1 MFDEEDDFDFF
12 EIYQLVSRFE
22 EMMDKDAY
30 HFFDVGDI
38 EDIIDY
44 YFQENNTVR
53 AKQAINFAMDH
64 YSDST
69 GIMLRKAYLMISENK
84 LNQAIRIIN
93 EIESIEPD
101 NTDVFMAKGL
111 IYSQKKMPEKADI
124 EFDKAIKDAKYP
136 AETCL
141 DIGFEFENQN
151 NFEFAIKY
159 FKKALSYKPEED
171 IPIYEL
177 AFCFESLNQY
187 DEAIQ
192 FYTEFLDKNPYSLAA
207 WFNLGLM
214 YNAVELYEKA
224 IEAYDFVIAID
235 ETFASSYFN
244 KANSYANMGMYREA
258 INFYRQTFLYE
269 EPEAVTYFYIG
280 ECYQKLDKHTD
291 AVKSFLKSI
300 EFDPGFADAWLEMGV
315 SYDQLDNQHDAIRS
329 VEKAISIEQDNM
341 DYIYVLAGI
350 LAKTNRI
357 KDAEKAFKKVISS
370 SSVTPDVYLDY
381 ARMIE
386 ENRSINEAIK
396 ILHEAE
402 SKFRDN
408 PLLTFRLSAY
418 NFISGMKKEALLLF
432 ENALHLDYD
441 KYTEVVPYAPNML
454 EDTEVINILENVG
467 NEIQKKP
474 RKRN

>member
-1 MFDEEDDFDFF
+1 MFNEEDDFDFY
-12 EIYQLVSRFE
+12 EIYQLVSKFE
-22 EMMDKDAY
+22 EMIDKDVY
-30 HFFDVGDI
+30 HFFDVDEI

-53 AKQAINFAMDH
+53 AKQAVNYAMDH
-64 YSDST
+64 YPDYT
-69 GIMLRKAYLMISENK
+69 GIMLRKAYLLISENK
-84 LNQAIRIIN
+84 LDQAKRIIL
-93 EIESIEPD
+93 EIEFIEPD
-101 NTDVFMAKGL
+101 NTEIFMAKGL
-111 IYSQKKMPEKADI
+111 IYSRKKMPEKADI
-124 EFDKAIKDAKYP
+124 EFGKAIKETKYL

-159 FKKALSYKPEED
+159 FKKALSYKPED
-171 IPIYEL
+171 DTPIYEL

-192 FYTEFLDKNPYSLAA
+192 FYTEFLDKHPYSLAA

-235 ETFASSYFN
+235 ETFAISYFN
-244 KANSYANMGMYREA
+244 KAHSYANMGMYLEA

-269 EPEAVTYFYIG
+269 KPDAITYFYIG
-280 ECYQKLDKHTD
+280 DCYQKLNNHTD
-291 AVKSFLKSI
+291 AVKSFLKSL
-300 EFDPGFADAWLEMGV
+300 EFDSGFADAWLVMGV
-315 SYDQLDNQHDAIRS
+315 SYGQLGNHHDAIRS
-329 VEKAISIEQDNM
+329 VEKALSIEKNNM

-350 LAKTNRI
+350 LAKANRI
-357 KDAEKAFKKVISS
+357 KEAENAYKKIISS
-370 SSVTPDVYLDY
+370 SSVNPEVYLDY
-381 ARMIE
+381 ARLVE
-386 ENRSINEAIK
+386 ENRSTKEAIK
-396 ILHEAE
+396 ILHEALL
-402 SKFRDN
+402 KFPDN
-408 PLLTFRLSAY
+408 PLLIFRLSAY
-418 NFISGMKKEALLLF
+418 NFIAGMKKEALLLF

-441 KYTEVVPYAPNML
+441 SYAKVVPYAPNML
-454 EDTEVINILENVG
+454 DDTEVINILENVG